1 MSAIASGVKL
11 DLKKYAR
18 LLARALPKAIETEKE
33 NERALAEIERLMDRG
48 KARSSEEDA
57 LLGLLLNL
65 VEKFEAE
72 HYPIPD
78 AAPND
83 VLKHLMEERGL
94 RQSDLAPVVGSRG
107 YASDLINGKREIS
120 RAMAKKLAEFFNVTP
135 EVFI

>member
-1 MSAIASGVKL
+1 MSAIASATRL

-18 LLARALPKAIETEKE
+18 LLVRALPKAIETEKE
-33 NERALAEIERLMDRG
+33 NERALAEIEKLIDKG
-48 KARSSEEDA
+48 KARSSEENA

-78 AAPND
+78 APPHE
-83 VLKHLMEERGL
+83 VIRHLMEEHDL
-94 RQSDLAPVVGSRG
+94 RPRDLAPIVGSRG

-120 RAMAKKLAEFFNVTP
+120 RAMAKKLAEFFHVSP
-135 EVFI
+135 EVFF